1 MRPMAPLNPF
11 SIWAQLIITITGIA
25 GGPGRAIVGPGAPSS
40 RHHPRSVVG
49 ITATG
54 RIFSA
59 TSAAIIAIHNGAI
72 SDQRNVHNRRAIADQ
87 SSGRLALFGDQK
99 ATDLRSDRRIVV
111 DRVEAITVM
120 TKVTVL
126 TDKDRGGVGTNRVHL

>member
-1 MRPMAPLNPF
+1 
-11 SIWAQLIITITGIA
+11 
-25 GGPGRAIVGPGAPSS
+25 VGPGVPSS

-72 SDQRNVHNRRAIADQ
+72 SDQQNVHNRRAIADQ